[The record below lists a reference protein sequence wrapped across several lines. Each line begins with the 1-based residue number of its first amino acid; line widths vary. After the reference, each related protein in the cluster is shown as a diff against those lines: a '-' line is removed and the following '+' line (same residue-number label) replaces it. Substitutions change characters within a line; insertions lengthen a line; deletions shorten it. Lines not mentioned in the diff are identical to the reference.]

1 MSTVAA
7 TVVSRP
13 LADVIYAGFWRR
25 FGGLVLDGLVLGV
38 LATFV
43 TTILGSQGA
52 ISAALGVLFSTTYQ
66 VYFFTRTGQTLGA
79 KVMGI
84 KVIDADGN
92 PLSVDLALIRVVGSY
107 VSSALLGLGYLLM
120 LWDGHKQ
127 TLHDKMAGS
136 LVIMVPTRTSTIIPS
151 VPKG

>member
-1 MSTVAA
+1 M
-7 TVVSRP
+7 
-13 LADVIYAGFWRR
+13 
-25 FGGLVLDGLVLGV
+25 LGV

-52 ISAALGVLFSTTYQ
+52 ISAALGVLFSTAYQ

-84 KVIDADGN
+84 KVVDADGN

-120 LWDGHKQ
+120 LWDGNKQ

-136 LVIMVPTRTSTIIPS
+136 WSSRSQPRARPRARSTAAPTDQVSIVHSIHDA
-151 VPKG
+151 G

>member
-1 MSTVAA
+1 M
-7 TVVSRP
+7 
-13 LADVIYAGFWRR
+13 YAGFWRR
-25 FGGLVLDGLVLGV
+25 FGGLFLDGLVLGV

-52 ISAALGVLFSTTYQ
+52 ISAALGVLFSTAYQ

-84 KVIDADGN
+84 KVVDTDGN

-120 LWDGHKQ
+120 LWDSHRQ

-136 LVIMVPTRTSTIIPS
+136 LVIKVPTPASSSRPEHSS
-151 VPKG
+151 AD